1 MSLLP
6 SPTTTIQMADSHD
19 RASFY
24 VVTKMKEEP
33 MDVQTVEGDEVR
45 LLGFDRN

>member
-6 SPTTTIQMADSHD
+6 SPTTTIQLADSHD

-33 MDVQTVEGDEVR
+33 MDVQTVEGDEVQQ
-45 LLGFDRN
+45 LGFNRY